1 MSEKGCPIIY
11 HKLIRDGIPEI
22 IRKEGKKPYTRQA
35 DETEFRNAL
44 GDKLFEEAQEL
55 FREWKS
61 GDRDGVLKESAD
73 LLEIVRTMVNACG
86 LDMQS
91 LSAMMEKRKNRRG
104 GFEKR
109 LILESVGGEGP
120 AGIVNDYPAFLFTR
134 IKGNSL
140 IDLVRRELQ
149 RSDRAWIAS
158 AFYSPAI
165 MNIFLPELTAFIGK
179 GGTLRLLLST
189 MGNITRPDHLMHLK
203 EQVPGLELKVYHPP
217 GIPAEC
223 DPPPFHVKAYLFGR
237 REGRGSVIIGSSN
250 FTASGFTR
258 NIEWNYFT
266 PGEINVPYDDKAP
279 FESAIE
285 EFEHYWAREAQEIT
299 PAFIDG
305 YRRRFR
311 EPEAG
316 LGEIFESAPP
326 YGKRITP
333 LEIQVEALCSL
344 QSLREDGA
352 TKAAVIAA
360 TGTGKTCLAAFDY
373 RQSGC
378 GSILFIAHRENLLE
392 QAQGAFS
399 AIMAEPGFGCIYGG
413 GRDISGGENAVFAMI
428 QTLGRPENLE
438 KFKPDAFE
446 YLVIDEFHHSMAD
459 SYRRVIDHFTPSFLL
474 GLTATPERLDGR
486 DVLRLCDYNVASEVR
501 LLDAVDRGW
510 LSPFQYFAVHDETDY
525 GNITWR
531 STHYDEEELSSA
543 LSRDNRSDIAAE
555 NLRRYLPSTGK
566 IRAIAFCSSVA
577 HARHTAERL
586 TAKHGLRSICLT
598 GEVSQQ
604 ERREAIERLRKP
616 GDPLA
621 VICTVDLFNEG
632 VDIPELS
639 HLLFLRPTQSFTVFL
654 QQLGRGLRKSPGKD
668 YLVVIDMV
676 GNYHNA
682 HVAPLAL
689 MGYTS
694 VEEFAEERNGGNIK
708 NGFDIV
714 PPEGCFISSDYEVR
728 RIWEDE
734 LRRILQGGTR
744 AERLKALYQEIRED
758 LNCESPSLMDFIA
771 SPYDIDPYVFVKQFG
786 NWLRTKT
793 ICEGAL
799 PSDEERLLDTPA
811 EKFLEHLEKELNP
824 VKSYKM
830 VVLKAIL
837 ELPGNTWNLSDI
849 ASGFLAYY
857 LKHRAHLRDYD
868 DLARSANPERFPLS
882 KVEAHIRKN
891 PLKYLSNEDSD
902 WFVLNQRTFSLK
914 EKIVPFWTDET
925 FRSLV
930 KDRVEFA
937 LHRYFYLRGRHAV
950 VNLCNG
956 IPEEGFLLDKGVVI
970 GAFSSDPLRPG
981 KQEDVSITLEGR
993 RYLKNSIARSVD
1005 GREYRLRP
1013 VEEAVKKL
1021 EELRAEKKDT
1031 GTGQIFEVSVSGKKA
1046 LLVKQVNLHNCRTKL
1061 N

>member
-11 HKLIRDGIPEI
+11 NKLIRDGIPEI

-35 DETEFRNAL
+35 GEAEFRSAL

-61 GDRDGVLKESAD
+61 GDRNGILKESAD
-73 LLEIVRTMVNACG
+73 LLEIVRTMLNACG
-86 LDMQS
+86 LDMPS
-91 LSAMMEKRKNRRG
+91 LMAMMEKRREQRG

-109 LILESVGGEGP
+109 LILESVGGDGS
-120 AGIVNDYPAFLFTR
+120 AGILNDYPAFLFTR

-165 MNIFLPELTAFIGK
+165 MNIFLPEFTSFIGK

-189 MGNITRPDHLMHLK
+189 MGNITRPDHLAHLK

-266 PGEINVPYDDKAP
+266 PGEINVPYDVKAP

-285 EFEHYWAREAQEIT
+285 EFGHFWDREAQEVT

-316 LGEIFESAPP
+316 LREIFESAPP
-326 YGKRITP
+326 YGKIITP

-344 QSLREDGA
+344 QSLRDDGA

-373 RQSGC
+373 RQSRC

-392 QAQGAFS
+392 QARDAFS
-399 AIMAEPGFGCIYGG
+399 AIMDKPGFGSIYGG
-413 GRDISGGENAVFAMI
+413 GRELSDGENAVFAMI
-428 QTLGRPENLE
+428 QTLGRQENLE

-486 DVLRLCDYNVASEVR
+486 DVLMLCDYNVASEVR

-510 LSPFQYFAVHDETDY
+510 LSPFQYFAVHDETDF

-531 STHYDEEELSSA
+531 STHYDEEELSAA

-577 HARHTAERL
+577 HARHTAGRL
-586 TAKHGLRSICLT
+586 TEKHGLKSICLT

-604 ERREAIERLRKP
+604 ERREAIARLRDP

-632 VDIPELS
+632 IDIPELS

-694 VEEFAEERNGGNIK
+694 VEEFAEDRKGGNIK

-714 PPEGCFISSDYEVR
+714 PPEGCFISADYQVR
-728 RIWEDE
+728 RIWDDE
-734 LRRILQGGTR
+734 LRRNLQGGTR
-744 AERLKALYQEIRED
+744 ADRLKALYQEIRED
-758 LNCESPSLMDFIA
+758 LDCESPSLMDFIA
-771 SPYDIDPYVFVKQFG
+771 SPYDVDPYVFVKQFG
-786 NWLRTKT
+786 NWLRTKR

-799 PSDEERLLDTPA
+799 PPDEEQLLDTPA

-830 VVLKAIL
+830 VVLKTIL
-837 ELPGNTWNLSDI
+837 DLPGHTWDVSDI
-849 ASGFLAYY
+849 ASGFLDYF
-857 LKHRAHLRDYD
+857 LKHRTHLRDYD
-868 DLARSANPERFPLS
+868 DLARFVNPERFSLS

-891 PLKYLSNEDSD
+891 PLKYLSNEESD

-914 EKIVPFWTDET
+914 EEIVQFWTDPT
-925 FRSLV
+925 FRNLV
-930 KDRVEFA
+930 KDRVEFG
-937 LHRYFYLRGRHAV
+937 LHRYFYLRGRHALLNIV
-950 VNLCNG
+950 TR
-956 IPEEGFLLDKGVVI
+956 IEEEGVLLDKGIVMS
-970 GAFSSDPLRPG
+970 ALSTDPLRPG
-981 KQEDVSITLEGR
+981 KEKAVTITLEGR
-993 RYLKNSIARSVD
+993 KYSDNVIARSVD
-1005 GREYRLRP
+1005 GKEYRLKP
-1013 VEEAVKKL
+1013 GEEARKKI
-1021 EELRAEKKDT
+1021 EEMMAEKKGAGAGLT
-1031 GTGQIFEVSVSGKKA
+1031 LKVSVSGRNTLTLE
-1046 LLVKQVNLHNCRTKL
+1046 LLDNT
-1061 N
+1061 